1 MRINPQF
8 EAIKVDSANKRADL
22 NAREASEARASLR
35 GYKKIVRNVLHKK
48 ISAEAKVAALEAIS
62 EMEAKP

>member
-8 EAIKVDSANKRADL
+8 EVMRAASANKRADL
-22 NAREASEARASLR
+22 NAREASEAHASLR
-35 GYKKIVRNVLHKK
+35 EYKKTVWNVLHKK
-48 ISAEAKVAALEAIS
+48 IPAEAKVAALEAML